1 MKNRGYQ
8 IFKIVALILAILI
21 PLTVAFLMCRYTYN
35 RHLST
40 YENTYFANIKYDRKG
55 NDKQNYREQ
64 IEGLLTYTKDQYKL
78 LETKEIK
85 YDNDKSLAKLDIYQV
100 IEKAENTNGD
110 GYTYDLYYYFLMY
123 DVNYTSLY
131 KLVEGSEDA
140 TIPDS
145 GIAPDVYMQVRNAT
159 DFDNN
164 TDSTNY
170 EFNSE
175 DFLTFIFID
184 YGASPAAKVGKQYIY
199 SLRIKSSD
207 LPSDNIT
214 ISIHCDAEKTVG
226 GHGDTPEEAKTRYV
240 YTTEASLH
248 VDNFYVDLT
257 EAELSTF
264 TKGYNGDAIASGYTK
279 YLLKTYWWWEALV
292 TIVMVGALTGIFYM
306 VLTYQGSDEKE

>member
-8 IFKIVALILAILI
+8 IFKIVALVLAILI

-55 NDKQNYREQ
+55 NDKENFKEQ
-64 IEGLLTYTKDQYKL
+64 IEGLLTYSKHQYKL

-85 YDNDKSLAKLDIYQV
+85 YDNDKTLATLDIYQV
-100 IEKAENTNGD
+100 IERNENANGD
-110 GYTYDLYYYFLMY
+110 GYTYELYYYFLMH
-123 DVNYTSLY
+123 DVNYSNLFR
-131 KLVEGSEDA
+131 LVEGNEDA
-140 TIPDS
+140 TIPEDN
-145 GIAPDVYMQVRNAT
+145 IAPSVYMQVRNAN
-159 DFDNN
+159 DFDNES
-164 TDSTNY
+164 DSTNY

-207 LPSDNIT
+207 LPSENIT
-214 ISIHCDAEKTVG
+214 ISVHCDEDKSS
-226 GHGDTPEEAKTRYV
+226 GHGETPAEAKTRYV
-240 YTTEASLH
+240 YGTEASLH

-264 TKGYNGDAIASGYTK
+264 NNGFDGDALASGYTK